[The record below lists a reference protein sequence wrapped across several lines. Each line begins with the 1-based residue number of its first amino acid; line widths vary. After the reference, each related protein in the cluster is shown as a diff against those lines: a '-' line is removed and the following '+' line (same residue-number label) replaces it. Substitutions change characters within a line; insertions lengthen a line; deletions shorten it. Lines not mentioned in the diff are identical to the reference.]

1 MDKNKTNSHEHE
13 QEHEHE
19 RELGV
24 LDLLLEQYE
33 NSEGESTFLDNL
45 LFHQMYQ
52 ELRKVDPDI
61 CDRVLTLAC
70 ALCSEYGRSGYVAG
84 LRHGAQLIAELTM

>member
-1 MDKNKTNSHEHE
+1 MDKNKTNSDEHE
-13 QEHEHE
+13 YENE

-33 NSEGESTFLDNL
+33 NSEGENSFLDNL

-61 CDRVLTLAC
+61 CDRALTLAC
-70 ALCSEYGRSGYVAG
+70 ALCGEYGRSGYITG
-84 LRHGAQLIAELTM
+84 LKHGVHLMAELTM

>member
-1 MDKNKTNSHEHE
+1 MNNQIPIPSDQE
-13 QEHEHE
+13 QKHNPD
-19 RELGV
+19 V

-33 NSEGESTFLDNL
+33 NSKDENSFLDNL

-70 ALCSEYGRSGYVAG
+70 ALCGEYGRSGYIAG
-84 LRHGAQLIAELTM
+84 LKHGVHLITELTM

>member
-1 MDKNKTNSHEHE
+1 MTDHCTDHTNRGQRSG
-13 QEHEHE
+13 
-19 RELGV
+19 GV

-33 NSEGESTFLDNL
+33 NSEEESSFLDNL

-61 CDRVLTLAC
+61 CDRVLSLAC
-70 ALCSEYGRSGYVAG
+70 ALCGEYGRSGYIAG
-84 LRHGAQLIAELTM
+84 LKHGAHLITELKM